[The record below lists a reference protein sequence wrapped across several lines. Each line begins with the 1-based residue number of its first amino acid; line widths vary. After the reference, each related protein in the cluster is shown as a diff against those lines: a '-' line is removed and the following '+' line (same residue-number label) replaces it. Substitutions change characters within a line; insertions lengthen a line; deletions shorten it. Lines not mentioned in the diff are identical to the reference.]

1 MKRQTSPEQPPA
13 GDSNATATA
22 TGAGDGKLLTAT
34 VSPNDTPPLVAR
46 PATDEAASTSRSA
59 RRRSVIE
66 DSGPVS
72 DLSEAD
78 AVRLV
83 ANTAVMARTVVANIQ
98 VASARRNGQPG
109 ILIWIPGWLWDGK
122 TIVDASSGNSGKGV
136 GE

>member
-1 MKRQTSPEQPPA
+1 MTSLTKPTSPVPAEA
-13 GDSNATATA
+13 GDSSGTATA
-22 TGAGDGKLLTAT
+22 TGAGDGKLLVAT

-83 ANTAVMARTVVANIQ
+83 ANTAVMARTVVATIQ

-122 TIVDASSGNSGKGV
+122 TIISADSGKRV

>member
-13 GDSNATATA
+13 GDLNATATA

-34 VSPNDTPPLVAR
+34 VSPNDTQPLVAR

-59 RRRSVIE
+59 RRRAI
-66 DSGPVS
+66 DDAGPVS

-83 ANTAVMARTVVANIQ
+83 ANTAVIARTVVANIQ